1 MIFFL
6 SACVGLT
13 FILKYGT
20 ILKWMREPLIKLH
33 PKIKEL
39 FGCSLCLGFWSGVL
53 IGLYSWYFC
62 HFDMEAVLF
71 PFASAGL
78 SWFFDS
84 LIKVIQLQQIKSE
97 RDLK

>member
-6 SACVGLT
+6 SACVGLM
-13 FILKYGT
+13 FIL
-20 ILKWMREPLIKLH
+20 I
-33 PKIKEL
+33 
-39 FGCSLCLGFWSGVL
+39 

-62 HFDMEAVLF
+62 YFEMEAVLF

-84 LIKVIQLQQIKSE
+84 LLTVIQLQQIKIE
-97 RDLK
+97 RELKLNKRAK

>member
-6 SACVGLT
+6 SACVGLM

-20 ILKWMREPLIKLH
+20 ILKSIRKPLVNLH
-33 PKIKEL
+33 PKIKQL
-39 FGCSLCLGFWSGVL
+39 FGCSLCLGFWSGAI

-62 HFDMEAVLF
+62 HFEMEAVLF

-84 LIKVIQLQQIKSE
+84 LLTLIQLKQIKAE